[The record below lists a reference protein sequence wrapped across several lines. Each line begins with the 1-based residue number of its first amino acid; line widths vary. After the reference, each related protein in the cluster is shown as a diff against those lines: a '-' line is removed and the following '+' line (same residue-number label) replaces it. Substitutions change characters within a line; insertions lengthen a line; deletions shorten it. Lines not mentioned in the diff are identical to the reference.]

1 MQINFH
7 TNAKQQGSLV
17 LFINSER
24 TMGKQLTNLDKDGF
38 ITKSI
43 NNTPSFEGKEGQII
57 HILSPQCCTASSL
70 FVVCI
75 GKSKEIN
82 ALSLQRIGATVTDML
97 NQRKITSA
105 EIVAD
110 DLAEIITLT
119 LDETI
124 CNLLLGMRLKNY
136 AFNHHYKKRFAEHK
150 LYLDQVD
157 IISQPQERLDE
168 LLIETNALADGTLLT
183 RDLVAEP
190 ANILSPENFMKRA
203 QELSALGINVTVI
216 NQQQMKELGMN
227 ALLGV
232 SQGSAS
238 QAYTVVME
246 WKPDTAPADK
256 TLALVGKGVCFD
268 TGGINLKPTAG
279 IADMKYDKAGAA
291 TVVGAMHAIASRK
304 ASAHVVGI
312 IGLVE
317 NMPSGSA
324 QRPSDVVVTMAGH
337 TVEVGNTDAEG
348 RLVLADIMH
357 YVQEKYKIT
366 HMIDI
371 ATLTGAIVV
380 ALGESYAGLFS
391 NNKEMSDHLY
401 EIGEETGDLL
411 WKMPMNKNYD
421 RQIDSKIADISNDGG
436 GRGAGSCTAAHF
448 LQNFVKTDCKWAH
461 LDIAGMAWNKNGT
474 PLAPCGA
481 TGFGVKIFNHFVK
494 KHFET

>member
-1 MQINFH
+1 MM
-7 TNAKQQGSLV
+7 A
-17 LFINSER
+17 LFISR
-24 TMGKQLTNLDKDGF
+24 QGVVASASHQIAT
-38 ITKSI
+38 SI
-43 NNTPSFEGKEGQII
+43 
-57 HILSPQCCTASSL
+57 A
-70 FVVCI
+70 
-75 GKSKEIN
+75 
-82 ALSLQRIGATVTDML
+82 
-97 NQRKITSA
+97 
-105 EIVAD
+105 
-110 DLAEIITLT
+110 
-119 LDETI
+119 
-124 CNLLLGMRLKNY
+124 
-136 AFNHHYKKRFAEHK
+136 
-150 LYLDQVD
+150 
-157 IISQPQERLDE
+157 
-168 LLIETNALADGTLLT
+168 TLLYMVP
-183 RDLVAEP
+183 L
-190 ANILSPENFMKRA
+190 
-203 QELSALGINVTVI
+203 ALGIACSARVGFWIGANEYGHAEKAARTGL
-216 NQQQMKELGMN
+216 KLT
-227 ALLGV
+227 LL
-232 SQGSAS
+232 
-238 QAYTVVME
+238 
-246 WKPDTAPADK
+246 
-256 TLALVGKGVCFD
+256 LALVLSSVLAFGKDG
-268 TGGINLKPTAG
+268 L
-279 IADMKYDKAGAA
+279 
-291 TVVGAMHAIASRK
+291 ASLF
-304 ASAHVVGI
+304 S
-312 IGLVE
+312 
-317 NMPSGSA
+317 
-324 QRPSDVVVTMAGH
+324 SDVVVTMAGH